1 MSSFVLL
8 QQPFRVQIFLLH
20 FFFVSNFIMTVYDAQ
35 KDIYAISSSS
45 ITFAAIKLYK
55 LSVIKLYKLRFFAQC
70 FDCAAARE
78 QFEIISDTHE

>member
-20 FFFVSNFIMTVYDAQ
+20 IFFVSNFIMTVYDAQ

-45 ITFAAIKLYK
+45 IIFAAIKLYK